1 MTRLASGL
9 RNTLMADHCWLE
21 WGSISIPEQA
31 TAGQGYYLSSNH
43 VFDEKL
49 LSQERN
55 RG

>member
-1 MTRLASGL
+1 MTRLGSGL
-9 RNTLMADHCWLE
+9 RNTLTADHCRLE
-21 WGSISIPEQA
+21 RGSTGIPEQA
-31 TAGQGYYLSSNH
+31 TAGQGYDLSSNH